1 MKHPIRVVGL
11 GFRSAVT
18 PEALTGALALAGPFD
33 CIATATAKAR
43 VLTALLPDAL
53 VIGVDVAGVATPT
66 QSQAALA
73 AYDTG
78 SVAEAA
84 ALRAAG
90 PGARLCQTRRII
102 GGVSLAVA
110 QGETT

>member
-1 MKHPIRVVGL
+1 MTVVGL
-11 GFRSAVT
+11 GFRSKVT
-18 PEALTGALALAGPFD
+18 PEALLQALAQVGPFD
-33 CIATATAKAR
+33 AIATAAAKAR
-43 VLTALLPDAL
+43 ALTALLPEAL
-53 VIGVDVAGVATPT
+53 VIGVDVAGVPTPT

-84 ALRAAG
+84 ALCAAG

-102 GGVSLAVA
+102 GGVSIAVA